1 MAAKKKVKH
10 YSDDYV
16 DALHRELAAYEK
28 AIRVAHECLEA
39 IRTCSAEKVIVD
51 SAETGV
57 KALSPIMP
65 RLAEEQSFHFA
76 AKRPLTPQPVARRA

>member
-1 MAAKKKVKH
+1 MTAKKKINH
-10 YSDDYV
+10 YADGYV
-16 DALHRELAAYEK
+16 DALHKELAAYEK

-57 KALSPIMP
+57 KALDPIML
-65 RLAEEQSFHFA
+65 RLAEEQSFRDA
-76 AKRPLTPQPVARRA
+76 S